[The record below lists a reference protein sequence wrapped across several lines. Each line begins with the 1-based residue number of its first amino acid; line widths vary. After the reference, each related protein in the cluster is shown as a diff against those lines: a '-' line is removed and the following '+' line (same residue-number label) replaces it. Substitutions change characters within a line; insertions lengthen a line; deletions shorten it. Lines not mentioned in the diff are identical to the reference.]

1 VGLKRERLSVSEAES
16 SAEDIHSLGSHL
28 DLQALVQILTKPA
41 RLPRCATSPRTF
53 SEVCDRCEASAN
65 QRANTSSSSSSIII
79 IIIIITDTTLPP
91 TTTTTRVTT
100 ATATATTVTVGPVV
114 VTGLHH
120 QERTEQTLTG
130 ASVGGIARLPH
141 QSALRLSRHQA
152 LMMTTPPRWVWT
164 RTAWSPSLRLLESQS
179 SDF

>member
-16 SAEDIHSLGSHL
+16 SAEDVHSLGSHL
-28 DLQALVQILTKPA
+28 DPRALVQILTKPA
-41 RLPRCATSPRTF
+41 RLPRCATLPTTF
-53 SEVCDRCEASAN
+53 SEVCDLCEASTN
-65 QRANTSSSSSSIII
+65 QRANTSSSSSIII
-79 IIIIITDTTLPP
+79 IFIIITDTTLPP

-100 ATATATTVTVGPVV
+100 ATVTATTVTAGPVV

-120 QERTEQTLTG
+120 QERTELTLTG
-130 ASVGGIARLPH
+130 ASVGGIARLAH

-152 LMMTTPPRWVWT
+152 LMMTAPPRWAWT
-164 RTAWSPSLRLLESQS
+164 RTALSRSLRLLESQN